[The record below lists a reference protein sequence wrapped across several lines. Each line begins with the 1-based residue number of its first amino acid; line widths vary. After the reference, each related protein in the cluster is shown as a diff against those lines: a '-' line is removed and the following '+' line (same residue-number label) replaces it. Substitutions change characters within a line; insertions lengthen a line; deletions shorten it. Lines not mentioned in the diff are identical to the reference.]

1 MLIAPSLGLIQI
13 YWFAVVLCTSSGTL
27 LCCIPSPKVHSRIDF
42 VVVVWHAQ
50 LKSCAEGKDSKLILP
65 DEIDQIAICARA
77 LVSKLWPVVSHFQV
91 HAVLKNGI
99 HILRAITPTPG
110 KTKSSDPA

>member
-1 MLIAPSLGLIQI
+1 MLIALSLGLIQI

-50 LKSCAEGKDSKLILP
+50 LKSFAEGKDSKLILP

-77 LVSKLWPVVSHFQV
+77 LVSKLWLVVSHFQV